1 MKPLYAALHPQ
12 RFCTISQTCVLCPR
26 CSLLSACLFC
36 LLRLLFLLTLCSLF
50 CGRSGEQEASL
61 SLSVAFLFVS
71 LASFFLH
78 EPRPRW
84 GLPSTVTILSLCQ
97 PIESQW
103 ESILGP
109 KTANEATWLLELGGL
124 QGHQVGLQRHHSGVP
139 VLLSCAMCI
148 RSDGLLFSA
157 AWCSYQ
163 SDLSVI
169 RPSSSLV

>member
-61 SLSVAFLFVS
+61 SLCCVPFRVPRFLFSSRATSPVGV
-71 LASFFLH
+71 ALH
-78 EPRPRW
+78 CDNF
-84 GLPSTVTILSLCQ
+84 VILCQ